1 MSTIKQITLPI
12 LGMTCANCVAAV
24 EKTLDQQNGI
34 EKVLVN
40 LSSER
45 AFVSYDLEHINL
57 NDIIATIEGAG
68 YKVATGNINMT
79 LAGLN
84 DPANQRAI
92 EKRMAES
99 FGIIESH
106 ANIASER
113 LSLIYIPTIISPT
126 EIREIIIKAGFKI
139 VSDSSLTDNEDAE
152 TQARKLAIKNQRHML
167 IFALIFTVPL
177 FILHMLH
184 SFQLLPSAVMTAP
197 WLEWLFFALATPVQ
211 FVAGWSFYINGYKA
225 LKNGAAN
232 MDVLVAMGSTTA
244 YIYSILIMLGIFPGH
259 GYFESAA
266 VIITLVRLGKYLET
280 RAKGN
285 ASDAIRKLLYLRPE
299 TAVVLRNGVETQIK
313 VDEVAIDDLILV
325 RPGEKMPVDGIVVD
339 GDSYADESM
348 LTGES
353 LPVAKKPGS
362 QVYGATLNTH
372 GSLTYRATK
381 IGKDTVLSQI
391 IKLVEDAQA
400 SKAPIQSLA
409 DKISA
414 IFVPAVISIAL
425 LTFIIWYFFVTPPAN
440 PELTQLSRAI
450 MNAVAVLVI
459 ACPCAMG
466 LATPTAIMVGI
477 GRGSELGILV
487 KDSESLE
494 IAGTVDL
501 VLLDKTGTITRG
513 EPHVTDIVIMD
524 KSMNE
529 TQVLQIAASA
539 EAGSEHPLGD
549 AIRIKAFE
557 ADIETLPVERFRA
570 ISGKGVR
577 ANVNGQTVLIGNQ
590 AFIESYDISIHE
602 SSRQSLNQLQNEA
615 KTVVIMSIDGKASAM
630 FAIMDTLKESS
641 IKAIRDLHE
650 LGLKV
655 VMLTGDNHA
664 TAQAIAT
671 EAGIDKVYAGLLP
684 ADKTDRIK
692 QLQAD
697 GHKVAM
703 VGDGINDAPAL
714 SQADVGIAIGTGTD
728 VAIASAQI
736 VSMSGDLMNVP
747 LSIRL
752 SRRVLR
758 TIRQNLFWAFF
769 YNIILIPLAAFGVM
783 NPMLAALAMAFS
795 SIFVVTNSLRLKKFR

>member
-68 YKVATGNINMT
+68 YKVATGNINLT

-266 VIITLVRLGKYLET
+266 VIITLVRMGKYLET

-494 IAGTVDL
+494 IAGTVDM

>member
-139 VSDSSLTDNEDAE
+139 VSDSSLTDSEDAE

>member
-68 YKVATGNINMT
+68 YKVATGNINIT

-266 VIITLVRLGKYLET
+266 VIITLVRMGKYLET

>member
-266 VIITLVRLGKYLET
+266 V
-280 RAKGN
+280 
-285 ASDAIRKLLYLRPE
+285 
-299 TAVVLRNGVETQIK
+299 
-313 VDEVAIDDLILV
+313 
-325 RPGEKMPVDGIVVD
+325 
-339 GDSYADESM
+339 
-348 LTGES
+348 
-353 LPVAKKPGS
+353 
-362 QVYGATLNTH
+362 
-372 GSLTYRATK
+372 
-381 IGKDTVLSQI
+381 
-391 IKLVEDAQA
+391 
-400 SKAPIQSLA
+400 
-409 DKISA
+409 
-414 IFVPAVISIAL
+414 
-425 LTFIIWYFFVTPPAN
+425 
-440 PELTQLSRAI
+440 
-450 MNAVAVLVI
+450 
-459 ACPCAMG
+459 
-466 LATPTAIMVGI
+466 
-477 GRGSELGILV
+477 
-487 KDSESLE
+487 
-494 IAGTVDL
+494 
-501 VLLDKTGTITRG
+501 
-513 EPHVTDIVIMD
+513 
-524 KSMNE
+524 
-529 TQVLQIAASA
+529 
-539 EAGSEHPLGD
+539 
-549 AIRIKAFE
+549 
-557 ADIETLPVERFRA
+557 
-570 ISGKGVR
+570 
-577 ANVNGQTVLIGNQ
+577 
-590 AFIESYDISIHE
+590 
-602 SSRQSLNQLQNEA
+602 
-615 KTVVIMSIDGKASAM
+615 
-630 FAIMDTLKESS
+630 
-641 IKAIRDLHE
+641 
-650 LGLKV
+650 
-655 VMLTGDNHA
+655 
-664 TAQAIAT
+664 
-671 EAGIDKVYAGLLP
+671 
-684 ADKTDRIK
+684 
-692 QLQAD
+692 
-697 GHKVAM
+697 
-703 VGDGINDAPAL
+703 
-714 SQADVGIAIGTGTD
+714 
-728 VAIASAQI
+728 
-736 VSMSGDLMNVP
+736 
-747 LSIRL
+747 
-752 SRRVLR
+752 
-758 TIRQNLFWAFF
+758 
-769 YNIILIPLAAFGVM
+769 
-783 NPMLAALAMAFS
+783 
-795 SIFVVTNSLRLKKFR
+795 

>member
-24 EKTLDQQNGI
+24 EKTLDQQHGI

-266 VIITLVRLGKYLET
+266 VIITLVRMGKYLET

-615 KTVVIMSIDGKASAM
+615 KTIVIMSIDGKASAM

>member
-266 VIITLVRLGKYLET
+266 VIITLVRMGKYLET

-353 LPVAKKPGS
+353 LPVAKNPGS

>member
-68 YKVATGNINMT
+68 YKVATGNINLT

-425 LTFIIWYFFVTPPAN
+425 LTFIIWYFFFTPPAN

-494 IAGTVDL
+494 IAGTVDM

>member
-266 VIITLVRLGKYLET
+266 VIITLVRMGKYLET

-425 LTFIIWYFFVTPPAN
+425 LTFIIWYFFFTPPAN

-494 IAGTVDL
+494 IAGTVDM

>member
-1 MSTIKQITLPI
+1 MPDLKQITLPI

-24 EKTLDQQNGI
+24 ENTLDRQDGV
-34 EKVLVN
+34 EKVVVN

-45 AFVSYDLEHINL
+45 AFVSYNPNQTDLEGM
-57 NDIIATIEGAG
+57 IAIIEGAG
-68 YKVATGNINMT
+68 YKVATGEMSLT
-79 LAGLN
+79 LNGLN
-84 DPANQRAI
+84 DPANQHAI
-92 EKRMAES
+92 EKRMADS
-99 FGIIESH
+99 FGIIASH
-106 ANIASER
+106 ANITNER
-113 LSLIYIPTIISPT
+113 LSLTYIPTIISPS
-126 EIREIIIKAGFKI
+126 EIREIISKAGFKI
-139 VSDSSLTDNEDAE
+139 VFDSSLTDGEDAE
-152 TQARKLAIKNQRHML
+152 AQARKHATNKQRNML
-167 IFALIFTVPL
+167 IFALVFTVPL

-184 SFQLLPSAVMTAP
+184 SFQLLPSAMMSAP

-211 FVAGWSFYINGYKA
+211 CVAGWHFYVNGYKA

-280 RAKGN
+280 RAKGS
-285 ASDAIRKLLYLRPE
+285 ASDAIRKLFYLRPE
-299 TAVVLRNGVETQIK
+299 TAVVLRDGVETPIN

-325 RPGEKMPVDGIVVD
+325 RPGEKMPVDGIVVK
-339 GDSYADESM
+339 GESFADESM

-353 LPVAKKPGS
+353 LPVAKKPGDPI
-362 QVYGATLNTH
+362 YGATLNTH

-414 IFVPAVISIAL
+414 VFVPAVISIAL
-425 LTFIIWYFFVTPPAN
+425 ITFVIWFFFVAPPAD

>member
-57 NDIIATIEGAG
+57 IDIIATIEGAG

-266 VIITLVRLGKYLET
+266 VIITLVRMGKYLET

-425 LTFIIWYFFVTPPAN
+425 LTFIIWYFFFTPPAN

-494 IAGTVDL
+494 IAGTVDM

>member
-1 MSTIKQITLPI
+1 MPDLKQITLPI

-24 EKTLDQQNGI
+24 ENTLDRQDGI
-34 EKVLVN
+34 EKVVVN

-45 AFVSYDLEHINL
+45 AFVSYDPKQTGLKG
-57 NDIIATIEGAG
+57 IITAIESAG
-68 YKVATGNINMT
+68 YKVATGEMNLT
-79 LAGLN
+79 LSGLN
-84 DPANQRAI
+84 DPATQHAI

-99 FGIIESH
+99 PGIIASH
-106 ANIASER
+106 ANIANER
-113 LSLIYIPTIISPT
+113 LSLSYIPTIINPS
-126 EIREIIIKAGFKI
+126 EIREIISKAGFKI
-139 VSDSSLTDNEDAE
+139 VSDSSLTESDDAE
-152 TQARKLAIKNQRHML
+152 TQARKLAIKKQRNML

-177 FILHMLH
+177 FVLHMLQ
-184 SFQLLPSAVMTAP
+184 SFHLLPSAMMSAP

-211 FVAGWSFYINGYKA
+211 CVAGWGFYVNGYKA

-244 YIYSILIMLGIFPGH
+244 YIYSILMMLGVFPGH

-266 VIITLVRLGKYLET
+266 VIITLVRLGKFLET
-280 RAKGN
+280 RAKGS

-299 TAVVLRNGVETQIK
+299 TAAVLRDGAETKIK
-313 VDEVAIDDLILV
+313 VDQVEIDDLILV
-325 RPGEKMPVDGIVVD
+325 RPGEKMPVDGIVVE
-339 GDSYADESM
+339 GESFADESI

-353 LPVAKKPGS
+353 LPVAKKPGDPI
-362 QVYGATLNTH
+362 YGATLNTH

-381 IGKDTVLSQI
+381 IGKYTVLSQI

-425 LTFIIWYFFVTPPAN
+425 LTFIIWYFFVAPPTH

-494 IAGTVDL
+494 IAGTVDR

-513 EPHVTDIVIMD
+513 EPRVTDIIVLD
-524 KSMNE
+524 QSQDE
-529 TQVLQIAASA
+529 TQVLQIAASV

-549 AIRIKAFE
+549 AIRVKAFE
-557 ADIETLPVERFRA
+557 AGIEPIAVERFRA

-590 AFIESYDISIHE
+590 SFIESYDVSIDKPT
-602 SSRQSLNQLQNEA
+602 NQRLQKLQNEA
-615 KTVVIMSIDGKASAM
+615 KTVVIMSMDGKASAL
-630 FAIMDTLKESS
+630 FAIMDTLKNSS
-641 IKAIRDLHE
+641 VKAIGELHE
-650 LGLKV
+650 LGLKA
-655 VMLTGDNHA
+655 VMLTGDNPA
-664 TAQAIAT
+664 TAQAIAF
-671 EAGIDKVYAGLLP
+671 EAGIDEVYAGLLP
-684 ADKTDRIK
+684 ADKTEQIK
-692 QLQAD
+692 RLQED
-697 GHKVAM
+697 EHKVAM

-747 LSIRL
+747 LAIRL

-758 TIRQNLFWAFF
+758 AIRQNLFWAFF
-769 YNIILIPLAAFGVM
+769 YNSVLIPLAAFGIL

>member
-68 YKVATGNINMT
+68 YKVATGNINLT

-139 VSDSSLTDNEDAE
+139 ISDSSLTDNEDAE

-425 LTFIIWYFFVTPPAN
+425 LTFIIWYFFFTPPAN

-494 IAGTVDL
+494 IAGTVDM

>member
-45 AFVSYDLEHINL
+45 AFVSYDLERINL

-139 VSDSSLTDNEDAE
+139 VSDSSLTDSEDAE

-232 MDVLVAMGSTTA
+232 MDLLVAMGSTTA

-266 VIITLVRLGKYLET
+266 VIITLVRMGKYLET

-353 LPVAKKPGS
+353 LPVAKNPGS

>member
-1 MSTIKQITLPI
+1 
-12 LGMTCANCVAAV
+12 
-24 EKTLDQQNGI
+24 
-34 EKVLVN
+34 
-40 LSSER
+40 
-45 AFVSYDLEHINL
+45 
-57 NDIIATIEGAG
+57 
-68 YKVATGNINMT
+68 
-79 LAGLN
+79 
-84 DPANQRAI
+84 
-92 EKRMAES
+92 
-99 FGIIESH
+99 
-106 ANIASER
+106 
-113 LSLIYIPTIISPT
+113 
-126 EIREIIIKAGFKI
+126 
-139 VSDSSLTDNEDAE
+139 
-152 TQARKLAIKNQRHML
+152 
-167 IFALIFTVPL
+167 
-177 FILHMLH
+177 
-184 SFQLLPSAVMTAP
+184 
-197 WLEWLFFALATPVQ
+197 
-211 FVAGWSFYINGYKA
+211 
-225 LKNGAAN
+225 
-232 MDVLVAMGSTTA
+232 
-244 YIYSILIMLGIFPGH
+244 
-259 GYFESAA
+259 
-266 VIITLVRLGKYLET
+266 
-280 RAKGN
+280 
-285 ASDAIRKLLYLRPE
+285 
-299 TAVVLRNGVETQIK
+299 
-313 VDEVAIDDLILV
+313 
-325 RPGEKMPVDGIVVD
+325 
-339 GDSYADESM
+339 
-348 LTGES
+348 
-353 LPVAKKPGS
+353 PGS

-425 LTFIIWYFFVTPPAN
+425 LTFIIWYFFFTPPAN

-758 TIRQNLFWAFF
+758 IIRQNLFWAFF

>member
-68 YKVATGNINMT
+68 YKVATGNINLT

-494 IAGTVDL
+494 IAGTVDM

>member
-68 YKVATGNINMT
+68 YKVATGNINLT

-266 VIITLVRLGKYLET
+266 VIITLVRMGKYLET

-425 LTFIIWYFFVTPPAN
+425 LTFIIWYFFFTPPAN

-494 IAGTVDL
+494 IAGTVDM

>member
-353 LPVAKKPGS
+353 LPVAKNPGS

>member
-45 AFVSYDLEHINL
+45 AFVSYDLERINL

-139 VSDSSLTDNEDAE
+139 VSDSSLTDSEDAE

-232 MDVLVAMGSTTA
+232 MDLLVAMGSTTA

-266 VIITLVRLGKYLET
+266 VIITLVRMGKYLET

-671 EAGIDKVYAGLLP
+671 EAGIDKAYAGLLP